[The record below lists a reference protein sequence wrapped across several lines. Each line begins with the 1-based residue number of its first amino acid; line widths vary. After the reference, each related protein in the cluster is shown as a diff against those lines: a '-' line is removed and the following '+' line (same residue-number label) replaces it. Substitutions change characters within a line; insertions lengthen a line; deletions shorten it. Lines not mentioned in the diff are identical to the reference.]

1 MKTLVFVITSL
12 CTYFINQAPQL
23 SNPENSVFTVSE
35 NFVPADEREDDEPVI
50 LNCHLK
56 RPNGTP
62 CQGASVEL
70 YVTGEATPVHSGTTN
85 SDGTV
90 TFPSVVPRNYRYK
103 VSATGY
109 QEIDKTITVLTVN
122 TTLTDTLVSN

>member
-23 SNPENSVFTVSE
+23 SNPENVVFTVSE
-35 NFVPADEREDDEPVI
+35 NLLPADEREDDEPVI

-62 CQGASVEL
+62 CPGASVSL
-70 YVTGEATPVHSGTTN
+70 TVPGESVPAHSGTTDSN
-85 SDGTV
+85 G
-90 TFPSVVPRNYRYK
+90 SVHFDEVLPGNYRYK
-103 VSATGY
+103 VIASGY
-109 QEIDKTITVLTVN
+109 QNIETIISLTAN
-122 TTLTDTLVSN
+122 TTRTDTLVSN